1 MKCPRCQC
9 ELLEDAAFCSN
20 CGMKIEKCKQCGNV
34 IMPGSHYCS
43 YCGSAVQETKSEYQP
58 INNEYQNRLG
68 GYYQP
73 LKDVYKNEDHCEDE
87 HVEFNDI
94 PVNKKVNKKVIILSV
109 IALIISTVLAGG
121 YLLKTEGV
129 NPFLP
134 NDNGNVQTDPLKV
147 IGDNDPYATI
157 GNINQGGHATI
168 YKERLYVC
176 DDEGR
181 LVSMS
186 SSFDDRKV
194 LTDHKVEYVNVVN
207 DIIYYVN
214 QDMKICSMDLNGN
227 NQCVIVDWAAYY
239 VNVVGDK
246 IYYQSDKDG
255 ERLYLYDL
263 KTLEHKELNQ
273 RVTYN
278 INVAENKIYYTSTDG
293 IYCIGI
299 DGQGE
304 EKLSGDHGYSMIL
317 RDNKLYYSTESYE
330 TKVLDLNTK
339 TSYSL
344 FNERNSFLN
353 MTTDYIFYY
362 TVNGVIRYDINTKE
376 TKNVYTGDLEFFEVV
391 GNMIIVTDSDHH
403 RIIMDFNGNNQQ
415 RLFLSSEQNF
425 V

>member
-1 MKCPRCQC
+1 MKCPKCYS
-9 ELLEDAAFCSN
+9 EISDDAAFCSN
-20 CGMKIEKCKQCGNV
+20 CGTKIEKCKQCGNV
-34 IMPGSHYCS
+34 LMPGANYCS
-43 YCGSAVQETKSEYQP
+43 YCGVALHERKSEYQP
-58 INNEYQNRLG
+58 INTEYQNRLG

-73 LKDVYKNEDHCEDE
+73 LSDVYKNEHEYNEE
-87 HVEFNDI
+87 HIEFNDI
-94 PVNKKVNKKVIILSV
+94 PTHKKVNKRVIIFSV
-109 IALIISTVLAGG
+109 IALIVSTALAGG
-121 YLLKTEGV
+121 YLLKTADM
-129 NPFLP
+129 NPFVPDGGSINTEVLKL
-134 NDNGNVQTDPLKV
+134 NG
-147 IGDNDPYATI
+147 GNDPYATI

-168 YKERLYVC
+168 YKDRLYVC

-186 SSFDDRKV
+186 ASFDDRKV
-194 LTDHKVEYVNVVN
+194 LTDHKVEYVSIVN
-207 DIIYYVN
+207 DVIYYVN

-246 IYYQSDKDG
+246 IYYQSDRDG

-278 INVAENKIYYTSTDG
+278 INVSDDKIYYTSTDG
-293 IYCIGI
+293 IYCIGK

-304 EKLSGDHGYSMIL
+304 EKLSGDKGYSMIL
-317 RDNKLYYSTESYE
+317 RENKLYYSTSSYE

-362 TVNGVIRYDINTKE
+362 TASGVIRYDISTKE
-376 TKNVYTGDLEFFEVV
+376 TKNIYTGDLDFFEVV
-391 GNMIIVTDSDHH
+391 GNVIIVTDTDGH
-403 RIIMDFNGNNQQ
+403 RMIMDLNGTNQQ
-415 RLFLSSEQNF
+415 RLFLTSEQNF